1 MWRIKFL
8 CIWLCGVFFINA
20 QNVSDE
26 LSKLSFVHQQAD
38 TIINHSSLNTLFA
51 KLQSGQQTVNIV
63 HIGDSHIQGNMLT
76 AEVRLL
82 LQEKFGNAGRGL
94 VFPYS
99 LIRTN
104 GSRDAVFSC
113 KSEAIRSVVRKA
125 QNDFAPGI
133 AGYAIKLTDS
143 LIRIDLK
150 SSQPFDNV
158 AIICRPDSAPTIG
171 LLRDSIQQENILF
184 PINETSIH
192 RLSLPDSSKSV
203 SFFTEKSVIVDGFV
217 LGNNKPGVVYHSI
230 GVNGAHFAD
239 YNRWPEFYRQLP
251 MLQPDLIIVSL
262 GTNEGVNRRVTK
274 AEIKRQAETMLRE
287 IDKNTDTPVL
297 LITAFDNY
305 YRRKSF
311 NKYLRIVNTAIAET
325 ATENRIALI
334 DAYAIT
340 GGYKSAAKWR
350 SKGLVSRDA
359 IHYTAKGYELQGKII
374 YQAIINSYEKHAAR

>member
-1 MWRIKFL
+1 
-8 CIWLCGVFFINA
+8 
-20 QNVSDE
+20 VSDE
-26 LSKLSFVHQQAD
+26 LSKYSFVRQQAD
-38 TIINHSSLNTLFA
+38 TIINDSTLQRFFA
-51 KLQSGQQTVNIV
+51 KLQSGKQTVNIV

-76 AEVRLL
+76 AEVRRL

-104 GSRDAVFSC
+104 GSRDAVFSS

-125 QNDFAPGI
+125 QNDFAPGV
-133 AGYAIKLTDS
+133 AGYSIKLTDS

-158 AIICRPDSAPTIG
+158 AILCRPDSVPAIG
-171 LLRDSIQQENILF
+171 LLRDSIQQKNILF

-192 RLSLPDSSKSV
+192 KLSLPESSQSV
-203 SFFTEKSVIVDGFV
+203 NFFTEKSVVVDGFV
-217 LGNNKPGVVYHSI
+217 LRNNQPGVVYHSI

-239 YNRWPEFYRQLP
+239 YNRWPKFYRQLP

-274 AEIKRQAETMLRE
+274 AEMKRQVETMLRE
-287 IDKNTDTPVL
+287 IDKNSDAPVL

-311 NKYLRIVNTAIAET
+311 NKYLRIVNTAIEET

>member
-8 CIWLCGVFFINA
+8 CILLCCASLTNA

-26 LSKLSFVHQQAD
+26 LSKFSFVRLQAD
-38 TIINHSSLNTLFA
+38 TIINDSMLQRFFA
-51 KLQSGQQTVNIV
+51 KLQSGKQTVNIV

-76 AEVRLL
+76 AEVRRL

-113 KSEAIRSVVRKA
+113 KSEATRSVIRKV
-125 QNDFAPGI
+125 QSDFAPGV

-171 LLRDSIQQENILF
+171 LLRDSILQKNILF
-184 PINETSIH
+184 PINETDTHKI
-192 RLSLPDSSKSV
+192 SLPESSQSV

-217 LGNNKPGVVYHSI
+217 LRNNQPGVVYHSI

-251 MLQPDLIIVSL
+251 LLQPDLIIVSL
-262 GTNEGVNRRVTK
+262 GTNEGVNRRITN
-274 AEIKRQAETMLRE
+274 AEIKRQVE
-287 IDKNTDTPVL
+287 IMFHEIEKNSDAPVL
-297 LITAFDNY
+297 LITTFDNY

-334 DAYAIT
+334 DAYTIT

-350 SKGLVSRDA
+350 SQGLVSRDA

-374 YQAIINSYEKHAAR
+374 YQAIINSYVKHAAR